1 MAAATTSMSW
11 TADPA
16 LLWIATVA
24 VLYWLGGRNASHRA
38 SRLRVASFAA
48 GLAVL
53 VIALASPIH
62 VVSEQFLWVHM
73 VQHVLLLLV
82 APPLLALARP
92 WNRIWHGLPLGLRR
106 RVAGAVMRGGPR
118 APLGRAAR
126 ALSAPVASWLL
137 FNVTLL
143 AWHLPFAYEATLHS
157 AVAHAAEH
165 AMFFA
170 TGLLFWTRVI
180 DSPPM
185 RSRLSPFGR
194 ATYAG
199 LALVSTWAF
208 AVALATIP
216 EPLYAAYVAEAATRD
231 GLSALSDQRIA
242 AGVML
247 VPGSIPLT
255 IAVLAILNQWLEP
268 GRGTEAS
275 ERRAAMAR
283 GS

>member
-1 MAAATTSMSW
+1 
-11 TADPA
+11 
-16 LLWIATVA
+16 
-24 VLYWLGGRNASHRA
+24 
-38 SRLRVASFAA
+38 
-48 GLAVL
+48 
-53 VIALASPIH
+53 
-62 VVSEQFLWVHM
+62 
-73 VQHVLLLLV
+73 
-82 APPLLALARP
+82 
-92 WNRIWHGLPLGLRR
+92 
-106 RVAGAVMRGGPR
+106 MRGGPG
-118 APLGRAAR
+118 APLRRAAR
-126 ALSAPVASWLL
+126 ALSDPVASWLL

-170 TGLLFWTRVI
+170 TGLLFWTRLI

-185 RSRLSPFGR
+185 RSRLSVFGR
-194 ATYAG
+194 MTYAG
-199 LALVSTWAF
+199 LALVATWAF
-208 AVALATIP
+208 AVVLATLP
-216 EPLYAAYVAEAATRD
+216 EPLYGAYAAEAATRD

-255 IAVLAILNQWLEP
+255 IAVLAMLNRWLEP